1 MTAPMDDTPPRRP
14 DWLALAGVVVT
25 IALHFVLQARGPN
38 PYFMAGA
45 CLFWAG
51 FVVVRARQRPGV
63 IRAWGF
69 RADNLARASVLPAVL
84 FVVIAAGFAVYAH
97 FQGHLRFPLH
107 QLGLFLLYPVWGI
120 IQQFLALGIVV
131 SNLEQIDGLQQRPA
145 LVTLIA
151 AVIFGAVHADDL
163 RLAAGTFAIELVIVP
178 LYLRDRNVWPL
189 GVLHGWVGGLF
200 YLWILNRDLW
210 VENFG

>member
-1 MTAPMDDTPPRRP
+1 VVDTSPSRP
-14 DWLALAGVVVT
+14 DWFALAGVGVT
-25 IALHFVLQARGPN
+25 IVLHFVLQARGPN

-51 FVVVRARQRPGV
+51 FVIVRARQCPGV
-63 IRAWGF
+63 IRTWGF
-69 RADNLARASVLPAVL
+69 RADNLARASVLPAAL
-84 FVVIAAGFAVYAH
+84 FVAIAIGFAVYAH

-131 SNLEQIDGLQQRPA
+131 NNLEQIDSLGRRPSLLA
-145 LVTLIA
+145 LIA

-163 RLAAGTFAIELVIVP
+163 HLAAGTFAIELVIVP
-178 LYLRDRNVWPL
+178 LYLRYRNVWPL
-189 GVLHGWVGGLF
+189 GVLHGWAGGLF
-200 YLWILNRDLW
+200 YLWVLNRDLW
-210 VENFG
+210 AENFG

>member
-1 MTAPMDDTPPRRP
+1 MHDTPPARP
-14 DWLALAGVVVT
+14 DWIALAGVLVT

-45 CLFWAG
+45 CLFWVG
-51 FVVVRARQRPGV
+51 FVIVRARQQPGI
-63 IRAWGF
+63 IRTWGF
-69 RADNLARASVLPAVL
+69 RADNLARASVLPALL
-84 FVVIAAGFAVYAH
+84 FLVVAAAFAVYAH
-97 FQGHLRFPLH
+97 VQGHFRFPLH

-120 IQQFLALGIVV
+120 TQQFLALGIVV
-131 SNLEQIDGLQQRPA
+131 SNLERIEVLRGRPA
-145 LVTLIA
+145 LVVLIA

-163 RLAAGTFAIELVIVP
+163 RIAAGTAALELVLVP
-178 LYLRDRNVWPL
+178 LYLRDRNLWPL

-200 YLWILNRDLW
+200 YLWVLNRDLW